1 MVVCFFGHRDAPESV
16 KPMLEREIDD
26 MIACG
31 GDCFLVGNQG
41 RFDAMVLGC
50 LRKFAKKYPQISYR
64 VVLAYM
70 PESGD
75 SEFRYGET
83 MLPEGM
89 EFVHPK
95 YAITHR
101 NRWMVEE
108 SDAAV
113 VYVRRGWGGAAKYA
127 RMMEKKGKMVRNLCR
142 AGVTDPAEQVGELP

>member
-16 KPMLEREIDD
+16 KPILEREIDE
-26 MIACG
+26 MIKRGA
-31 GDCFLVGNQG
+31 DCFLVGNQG
-41 RFDAMVLGC
+41 RFDTLVLGC
-50 LRKFAKKYPQISYR
+50 LRKFAEKYPQISYR

-75 SEFRYGET
+75 DEYRYGET

-89 EFVHPK
+89 ESVHPK

-101 NRWMVEE
+101 NRWMTEE

-113 VYVRRGWGGAAKYA
+113 VYVAHGWGGAAKYA
-127 RMMEKKGKMVRNLCR
+127 RMMEKKGKLVRNLCR
-142 AGVTDPAEQVGELP
+142 AGVTDPLSRLDD